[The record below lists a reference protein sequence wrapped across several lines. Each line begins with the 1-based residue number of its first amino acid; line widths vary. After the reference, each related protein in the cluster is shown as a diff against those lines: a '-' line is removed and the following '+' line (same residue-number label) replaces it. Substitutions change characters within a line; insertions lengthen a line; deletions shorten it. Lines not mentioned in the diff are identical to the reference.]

1 MCWDDVSEVKEGVS
15 VVDWFVVE
23 KSSNGLVVGKFAIFN
38 NQLIRA

>member
-1 MCWDDVSEVKEGVS
+1 VSLIGSSLK
-15 VVDWFVVE
+15 